1 MEPNRLT
8 PPDPVDLVPADS
20 AQASIA
26 ETTREVAQLQREAE
40 LATLA
45 ADAAEARAA
54 EAGVDGR
61 AATWALVQMQRF
73 LDGLRA
79 DVERDAQSIRDL
91 AKERARIRLDQARTD
106 AAQARGGSSAGG
118 SSAPVVPA
126 PVSVDRPLGVAD
138 PVPDVRGDAGNA
150 QAAQVVHVGGF
161 SESQVV
167 PEMPE
172 MPEPASSQPTE
183 VEVVTARPVAV
194 AAIVDPLDDASVPA
208 PTGTFWTEPPPTTK
222 PRNPLRRVP
231 LSAVIEVL
239 AVLAILVFVLLRL
252 S

>member
-91 AKERARIRLDQARTD
+91 AKERARIRLDQARTE
-106 AAQARGGSSAGG
+106 AAQARGGSSADG

-126 PVSVDRPLGVAD
+126 SVAVDRPLDVGD
-138 PVPDVRGDAGNA
+138 PVPDVPRDA
-150 QAAQVVHVGGF
+150 QAAQPAQVVHVGVV
-161 SESQVV
+161 SESYLIPVV
-167 PEMPE
+167 PESQSSA
-172 MPEPASSQPTE
+172 PAE
-183 VEVVTARPVAV
+183 VEVVSARPVA
-194 AAIVDPLDDASVPA
+194 AAAAMVDPLDDASVPA
-208 PTGTFWTEPPPTTK
+208 PTGTFWTAPPPRKKRRTVF
-222 PRNPLRRVP
+222 RRVP

-239 AVLAILVFVLLRL
+239 AV
-252 S
+252 